1 MNAAVVTFPGSNCDQ
16 DCVRAIELAGGAAR
30 LVWHR
35 ETSLGD
41 ADVVILPGGFAH
53 GDYLRPGAIARF
65 SPVMKAVAAFA
76 HDGGLVAGICNGFQ
90 MLCEAGLL
98 PGALLRNRSLR
109 FQSHD
114 CRLRVERTDTPF
126 TSAYAAMGA
135 GDGTAAPS
143 APRPPA
149 LRMPLAHAD
158 GAYYADPKTL
168 AEIEEAGQVVFRYC
182 DASGAASAA
191 SNPNGSLAEIAG
203 IASRRGN
210 VLGMMP
216 HPDRA
221 VETVLGSEDGLP
233 FFVSLAAH
241 AGRRTRE
248 DRNGEERQPT
258 AQARAA
264 RPPRLSRSTA
274 LADARQQTAQARAP
288 SRTRGG
294 PGSLLHDARPQ
305 APPAPTA
312 PNPSP
317 PSCALLAPSAGGAPA
332 DGQDA
337 GGRPHARH
345 ALLEASEDGGAPPRP
360 PEPET
365 HAGDGPRNGSRRPR
379 HAPPQPRSGDPRV
392 DEELA
397 AAHGLDSAEYAQI
410 ERVLGRTPTF
420 TELGVFSAMWSEH
433 CGYKNSKRLLRL
445 LPTTAPWVVQGP
457 GENAGVVDVGDG
469 LALAFKIESHNHPS
483 AIEPYQGAATGVGG
497 ILRDIFTMGARPV
510 ATLNSL
516 RFGDLE
522 AGAAAAGGA
531 TSLSAKPTGSGP
543 APPERA
549 ADPGEPAAARARYLF
564 AGVVKG
570 IGDYGNCVG
579 VPCIGGEVQFDRGY
593 ADNPL
598 VNAMCLGLMKRDDLI
613 LGSAQ
618 GVGNTLMAVGARTG
632 RDGIHGA
639 TFASE
644 ELSADQEE
652 SSRPQVQVGDPF
664 TEKLLLE
671 ASLELIASGCIVGIQ
686 DMGAAGLTSS
696 GAEMAGR
703 AGNGVELDV
712 SAVPVREPG
721 MTPYE
726 ILLSESQE
734 RMLVVARAGEEDAVR
749 AILGK
754 WELEAAVVGRVTG
767 DGAFRVLEDGRVV
780 ADVPALPLTE
790 GCPTYE
796 REAEEP
802 AAAKARRSADPAL
815 RQSAAPSLEDA
826 FWTVL
831 SSPNVAS
838 KRWVH
843 EQYDSTVRA
852 ATAEGP
858 GGDAGIVR
866 IPGTNRGIAATVDC
880 NGRFTWLN
888 PRAGAMGAVAEAARN
903 LACAGA
909 APLAVTNNLNFGS
922 PLKPGVYWQF
932 REAVLG
938 LRDACAF
945 FETPVTGGNVSFYN
959 ETDGRPVYPT
969 PVVGMVGLVDDL
981 DAVLRGFFRDEGD
994 RIVLFGRNKGELGGS
1009 EYLYRVHGVVEG
1021 EPPAVDL
1028 PAERALQ
1035 QALLAMNRRRL
1046 LKSAH
1051 DVSGGG
1057 LAATLA
1063 ECCLDPAARDRPVGA
1078 TVRLSSPGLSCVALL
1093 FGEDHGRVVASCAPR
1108 LLPEVL
1114 EAARAHRVPAEKIGS
1129 VGGGA
1134 LRIETPAAT
1143 LHLPLARLAATYFD
1157 AVSHIMDPGEAK
1169 A

>member
-1 MNAAVVTFPGSNCDQ
+1 ME
-16 DCVRAIELAGGAAR
+16 RAGGTAR

-41 ADVVILPGGFAH
+41 AGMVILPGGFAH

-65 SPVMKAVAAFA
+65 SPVMEAVAAFA
-76 HDGGLVAGICNGFQ
+76 RDGGLVAGICNGFQ

-114 CRLRVERTDTPF
+114 CHLRVERADTPF
-126 TSAYAAMGA
+126 TSAYAPVRNGA
-135 GDGTAAPS
+135 GDVAS
-143 APRPPA
+143 AQSGRA
-149 LRMPLAHAD
+149 VLRMPLAHAD
-158 GAYYADPKTL
+158 GAYYADPETL
-168 AEIEEAGQVVFRYC
+168 ARLEEAGQVVFRYC
-182 DASGAASAA
+182 DASGSASAA
-191 SNPNGSLAEIAG
+191 GNPNGSLAEIAG
-203 IASRRGN
+203 IANERGN

-221 VETVLGSEDGLP
+221 VEAALGSADGLP
-233 FFVSLAAH
+233 FFVSMVEHARRRAAPSCD
-241 AGRRTRE
+241 AARTASDARRAR
-248 DRNGEERQPT
+248 
-258 AQARAA
+258 QARPGRAA
-264 RPPRLSRSTA
+264 
-274 LADARQQTAQARAP
+274 AQPAVVSP
-288 SRTRGG
+288 S
-294 PGSLLHDARPQ
+294 
-305 APPAPTA
+305 PAPART
-312 PNPSP
+312 
-317 PSCALLAPSAGGAPA
+317 SAG
-332 DGQDA
+332 A
-337 GGRPHARH
+337 GGRPVPA
-345 ALLEASEDGGAPPRP
+345 A
-360 PEPET
+360 PET
-365 HAGDGPRNGSRRPR
+365 RAGAGPRKAAGRPGP
-379 HAPPQPRSGDPRV
+379 ATPQPRPRPGDPRV

-397 AAHGLDSAEYAQI
+397 AAHGLAAAEYEQI
-410 ERVLGRTPTF
+410 ERVLGRAPTF
-420 TELGVFSAMWSEH
+420 TELGIFSAMWSEH

-445 LPTTAPWVVQGP
+445 LPTSAPWVVQGP

-469 LALAFKIESHNHPS
+469 MALAFKIESHNHPS
-483 AIEPYQGAATGVGG
+483 AVEPHQGAATGVGG
-497 ILRDIFTMGARPV
+497 ILRDVFTMGARPV

-522 AGAAAAGGA
+522 ANAADEPGGAADD
-531 TSLSAKPTGSGP
+531 S
-543 APPERA
+543 
-549 ADPGEPAAARARYLF
+549 AAARARYLF

-579 VPCIGGEVQFDRGY
+579 VPCIGGEVHFDRGY

-671 ASLELIASGCIVGIQ
+671 ASLELIASGQIVGIQ

-734 RMLVVARAGEEDAVR
+734 RMLVVARAGAEDAVR
-749 AILGK
+749 AILRK
-754 WELEAAVVGRVTG
+754 WELEAAVVGRVTDSG
-767 DGAFRVLEDGRVV
+767 TFRVLEDGRVV

-802 AAAKARRSADPAL
+802 AAAKARRSADVSVH
-815 RQSAAPSLEDA
+815 RDSGPSPEDA

-838 KRWVH
+838 KRWVY
-843 EQYDSTVRA
+843 EQYDSTVGA
-852 ATAEGP
+852 ATAERP

-866 IPGTNRGIAATVDC
+866 IAGTNRGVAATVDC

-888 PRAGAMGAVAEAARN
+888 PRTGAMGAVAEAARN

-909 APLAVTNNLNFGS
+909 VPLAVTNNLNFGN

-959 ETDGRPVYPT
+959 ETDGRPVHPT
-969 PVVGMVGLVDDL
+969 PVVGMVGLVEDL

-994 RIVLFGRNKGELGGS
+994 RILLLGRNKGELGGS
-1009 EYLYRVHGVVEG
+1009 EYLYRVHGVVAG
-1021 EPPAVDL
+1021 EPPEVDL
-1028 PAERALQ
+1028 AAERALQ
-1035 QALLAMNRRRL
+1035 QAVLAMNQRRL

-1051 DVSGGG
+1051 DVSSGG

-1063 ECCLDPAARDRPVGA
+1063 ECCLDPAARDQPVGA
-1078 TVRLSSPGLSCVALL
+1078 RVRLSPPGLSRAALL
-1093 FGEDHGRVVASCAPR
+1093 FGEDHGRVVASCAPGAAAR
-1108 LLPEVL
+1108 VL
-1114 EAARAHRVPAEKIGS
+1114 ETAAAHGVPVAEIGS

-1134 LRIETPAAT
+1134 LRIATPDAT
-1143 LHLPLARLAATYFD
+1143 LRLPLARLAGEYFD
-1157 AVSHIMDPGEAK
+1157 SVSRVMDPGEAK